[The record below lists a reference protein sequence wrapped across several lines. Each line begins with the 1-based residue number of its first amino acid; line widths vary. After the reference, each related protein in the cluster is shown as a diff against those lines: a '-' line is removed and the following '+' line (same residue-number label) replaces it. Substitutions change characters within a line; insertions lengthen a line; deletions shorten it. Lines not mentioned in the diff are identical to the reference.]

1 MQHARPHVDRLR
13 HWRHALPHV
22 AILELCLSSIA
33 GECRSL
39 LQHVRSHVDQLRVT
53 AAYRR
58 VIARTCRP
66 MTVQCPT
73 IECLC
78 PKMPGYG
85 WGMVGHKN
93 LQIFPKFSKIFENL
107 PKFRK
112 NRENPKKPDFCE
124 NLRKFAIFWGGPK
137 KVKFWPPKS
146 TLWNNPSFILVRVP
160 SKSGL

>member
-1 MQHARPHVDRLR
+1 MLFRSDRCNMLFR
-13 HWRHALPHV
+13 TSIDSDLDNMLFRMSQALSY
-22 AILELCLSSIA
+22 AS

-137 KVKFWPPKS
+137 KVKF
-146 TLWNNPSFILVRVP
+146 
-160 SKSGL
+160 